1 MLCIHIKIESGALGK
16 EAVVYIL
23 RKQGQNYLSF
33 YCVFW
38 KQVEKRKQKE
48 LERREKNRF
57 PCDMFMTY

>member
-1 MLCIHIKIESGALGK
+1 MLCIHIKIESGALSK
-16 EAVVYIL
+16 EPVVYIL
-23 RKQGQNYLSF
+23 RKQGQNYLCF
-33 YCVFW
+33 YCVLW

>member
-1 MLCIHIKIESGALGK
+1 MLCLHIKIESGALDK
-16 EAVVYIL
+16 ETVVYIL
-23 RKQGQNYLSF
+23 RKQGQNYFSF

-57 PCDMFMTY
+57 PFDMFMTY